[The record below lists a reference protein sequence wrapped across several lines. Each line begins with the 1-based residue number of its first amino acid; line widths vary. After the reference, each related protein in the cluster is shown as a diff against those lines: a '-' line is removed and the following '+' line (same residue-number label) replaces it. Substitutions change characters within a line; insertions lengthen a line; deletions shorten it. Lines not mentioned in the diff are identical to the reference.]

1 MQVLDIG
8 TKYEPAASLHLLPP
22 IRKWVFPWGR
32 KTLVPYKVLH
42 FKTPEIKDGEGGVRI
57 LLLAPVLKRYKIKSG
72 SSFGFRLIVH
82 ICIN

>member
-22 IRKWVFPWGR
+22 MRKCVFLWRR

-42 FKTPEIKDGEGGVRI
+42 FKTPEIKDGEGE
-57 LLLAPVLKRYKIKSG
+57 
-72 SSFGFRLIVH
+72 
-82 ICIN
+82 